1 MYIILRT
8 RISNQLTRSV
18 QFHDFSGRKSMDL
31 GPEIDGFT
39 QKSGKKWWF
48 WSVYPGKN
56 HGKND
61 GFEKMMGKMMV
72 KHCQTLDF
80 LLSPSRACA
89 ASMHYEARRCEAPA
103 PGGGDWRDRTRYGSK
118 SKTFLCYGCNQWI
131 NGCCFSWI
139 QLNSWL
145 SKLSHC
151 LSDYPLVNCY
161 ITMVVITMFHG

>member
-1 MYIILRT
+1 MVLKC
-8 RISNQLTRSV
+8 L
-18 QFHDFSGRKSMDL
+18 
-31 GPEIDGFT
+31 P
-39 QKSGKKWWF
+39 W
-48 WSVYPGKN
+48 KN

-118 SKTFLCYGCNQWI
+118 SKTFLCYGCNQ
-131 NGCCFSWI
+131 
-139 QLNSWL
+139 
-145 SKLSHC
+145 
-151 LSDYPLVNCY
+151 
-161 ITMVVITMFHG
+161 